1 MDTIRIGENI
11 GEQLRQLRVERGIT
25 QRQLAAQT
33 QLSQQAISSIEVG
46 RMEPS
51 LATLDTI
58 CRCLGVAIIINGGDS
73 Q

>member
-1 MDTIRIGENI
+1 METIRIGDNI

-25 QRQLAAQT
+25 QRQLAEQT
-33 QLSQQAISSIEVG
+33 QLSQQTISSIEVG

-51 LATLDTI
+51 LATLDAI
-58 CRCLGVAIIINGGDS
+58 CRCLGVTIMIGGES

>member
-33 QLSQQAISSIEVG
+33 RLSQQTISSIEVS

-58 CRCLGVAIIINGGDS
+58 CRCLGVTIIINGGDS